1 MLNYLF
7 KEKQGRFLLLG
18 ILFTVIG
25 FILEF
30 MKVDIAKYFF
40 YIAMIF
46 LGYYA
51 IKNTFLGSI
60 KDKKLNVDLLM
71 ILAAFGAVLIN
82 YESEGTMLLLIFAGA
97 EVLENYISGRS
108 VKEINEL
115 IKHVPQEAK
124 VLNVDGTT
132 KIVNTDDLQIGDI
145 CLISKGD
152 QLPIDGIVDRTV
164 SINESSLTG
173 EAMPVTKEK
182 GREVFAGTINEGNSF
197 NLVVSKLKKDTVFSN
212 IIKMVENAQNK
223 TSKREK
229 MLEKLEGKYVI
240 SVLVFVPLFI
250 IMLYYFRNM
259 TFEQAFYRGMVLLT
273 VASPCALVASATPA
287 TLSAISNSA
296 KNGILFKDS
305 RAMEL
310 LGQMDILATDKTG
323 TLTNGEF
330 EVIEYVIPDE
340 LLKAIVYIEQNSNH
354 PIADGILKKF
364 ENIKTDGIN
373 FQVQEVAG
381 CGLKMENIKIGDFPE
396 FKTYKDEKNFL
407 QLNKDNNTISFISKD
422 EEIVGY
428 ITLADTIRETS
439 LEAINNFTIDNVDV
453 QMLTGDNDKV
463 AKKIASQLNIK
474 NYVANCFPE
483 DKLKYINDKISSNKT
498 VAMIGDGINDA
509 PSLANS
515 DIGIGM
521 GSGSSIAMESSDIVI
536 VKNDL
541 NKLYHS
547 FKLSKKLSKIIK
559 QNMIFSIS
567 VIIMLIGLNLFGIL
581 DLPTG
586 VIFHES
592 STILVI
598 LNGLRLLKF
607 K

>member
-7 KEKQGRFLLLG
+7 REKQGRFLLLG

-30 MKVDIAKYFF
+30 LKVNMSKYSF

-51 IKNTFLGSI
+51 TKNTFLSSI
-60 KDKKLNVDLLM
+60 KEKKLNVDLLM
-71 ILAAFGAVLIN
+71 ILAAVGAVLIN
-82 YESEGTMLLLIFAGA
+82 YESEGAMLLLIFAGA

-124 VLNVDGTT
+124 VLNEDGTT
-132 KIVNTDDLQIGDI
+132 RIVNTDDLQIGDI
-145 CLISKGD
+145 CVISKGD

-182 GREVFAGTINEGNSF
+182 GQETFAGTINEGDSF

-212 IIKMVENAQNK
+212 IIKMVESAQNK

-229 MLEKLEGKYVI
+229 MLDKLEGKYVI
-240 SVLVFVPLFI
+240 SVLIFVPLVI

-330 EVIEYVIPDE
+330 EVIDYVIPDK
-340 LLKAIVYIEQNSNH
+340 LLKKIIYIEQNTNH
-354 PIADGILKKF
+354 PIAEGILKKF
-364 ENIKTDGIN
+364 ENIKTDRIN
-373 FQVQEVAG
+373 GQVQEVTG
-381 CGLKMENIKIGDFPE
+381 CGLKMENIKIGNFPE
-396 FKTYKDEKNFL
+396 FKTYKDAKEFL

-428 ITLADTIRETS
+428 IILADTIRETS
-439 LEAINNFTIDNVDV
+439 IEAIKNFTTDSVDV

-463 AKKIASQLNIK
+463 AKKIADQLNIK

-483 DKLKYINDKISSNKT
+483 DKLKYINDKISLNKT

-547 FKLSKKLSKIIK
+547 FKLSRKLSKIIK
-559 QNMIFSIS
+559 QNIILSIS
-567 VIIMLIGLNLFGIL
+567 VIIILIALNLFGLL

-586 VIFHES
+586 VIFHEG

-598 LNGLRLLKF
+598 LNGLRLLTF